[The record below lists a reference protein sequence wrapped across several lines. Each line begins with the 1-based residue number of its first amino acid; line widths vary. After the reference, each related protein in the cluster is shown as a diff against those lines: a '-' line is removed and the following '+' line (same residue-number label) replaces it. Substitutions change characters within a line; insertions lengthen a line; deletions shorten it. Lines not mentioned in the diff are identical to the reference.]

1 MWQRMM
7 WKVQDFMRGRNGF
20 DELNRALTVGY
31 LVLFLLANIFRI
43 PILATIQLILFVFIL
58 YRTFSR
64 KIWDRQQENQTYTDF
79 VHLQK
84 MRWQYRGQYK
94 VFRCSSCRK
103 IIRVPAKK
111 GRIEVTCPKCGAR
124 KIIRS

>member
-20 DELNRALTVGY
+20 DELNRAMTVGY

-43 PILATIQLILFVFIL
+43 PLLATIQLILFVFIL

-64 KIWDRQQENQTYTDF
+64 KIWDRQQENRTYTDF

-103 IIRVPAKK
+103 IIRVPVKK
-111 GRIEVTCPKCGAR
+111 GKIEVTCPKCGAR